1 MNNGNQNVAVI
12 GAGIAGATC
21 ARALADDGWS
31 VALFDKSR
39 GVGGRMATRR
49 VEIDGANGAKH
60 TVRFDHGA
68 PGFDATSPEFASF
81 IELAARN
88 DLLTQW
94 TPRAEK
100 TGAADKSL
108 MWVPFPDMPSICRA
122 LTTDLP
128 VRTNCAIDALRPNA
142 GGWLLESAGVTVAD
156 GFSHVV
162 VAIPAPQASNL
173 LRSHKSV
180 FAAHSANM
188 LMLPCWTMMAVTN
201 EPSPSVDWE
210 IAHPSA
216 SLLAQIIRNDAKP
229 GRERIAGLAQWV
241 IHATSKWSQAHLEL
255 SPGEAS
261 SALQSAFAD
270 WLDGPLTYRYA
281 SAHRWR
287 YALPPQRA
295 SITEPFLWDN
305 SLQIGICGDALGG
318 NGVEGAW
325 RSARALSDFLIN
337 KVDGSQAR
345 SHVVSSSLAQT
356 RTQ

>member
-1 MNNGNQNVAVI
+1 MRNGDQNVAVI

-81 IELAARN
+81 IELAAKN

-100 TGAADKSL
+100 NGAADKSL

-128 VRTNCAIDALRPNA
+128 VRTNCTIDALRPDA
-142 GGWLLESAGVTVAD
+142 GGWMLESAGVALAN

-173 LRSHKSV
+173 LRSQKSLI
-180 FAAHSANM
+180 AAHSANM

-201 EPSPSVDWE
+201 EPSPSVNWE
-210 IAHPSA
+210 IAHPTA
-216 SLLAQIIRNDAKP
+216 SPLAQIIRNDAKP
-229 GRERIAGLAQWV
+229 GRERIDGLAQWV
-241 IHATSKWSQAHLEL
+241 IHATSEWSQAHLEL
-255 SPGEAS
+255 SPSEAL

-270 WLDGPLTYRYA
+270 WLGGSLTFHYA
-281 SAHRWR
+281 GAHRWR
-287 YALPPQRA
+287 YASPATSTPL
-295 SITEPFLWDN
+295 TEPFLWDD
-305 SLQIGICGDALGG
+305 SLRIGICGDALGG
-318 NGVEGAW
+318 NGVEDAW

-345 SHVVSSSLAQT
+345 SPVVSSSLAQT